1 MVNTINPTTPN
12 FTIISKTDS
21 SGIDIFDFSA
31 ILTKPNTIIAGI
43 KNIAI
48 ITILPFSTPV
58 LNTIK
63 SLIFN
68 LESFG
73 YQININEEDLSNAV
87 KITIE
92 VEK

>member
-1 MVNTINPTTPN
+1 MVNTISPTTPN
-12 FTIISKTDS
+12 FNIISKTDS
-21 SGIDIFDFSA
+21 SGIGIFDFSA
-31 ILTKPNTIIAGI
+31 ILTKANTIIAGI

-48 ITILPFSTPV
+48 ITILAFSTPV